1 MEYLIINLKEKLLI
15 RRKNEYDFIRKATEE
30 NNRELLFLTAG
41 KIQELDF
48 IIDELGELI
57 SYNEKMKK
65 IEK

>member
-1 MEYLIINLKEKLLI
+1 MEHLIINLKEKLLI
-15 RRKNEYDFIRKATEE
+15 RRKNEYDLIRKATED
-30 NNRELLFLTAG
+30 NNRESLFMMAG

-57 SYNEKMKK
+57 NYNEKIKK

>member
-15 RRKNEYDFIRKATEE
+15 RRKNEYNLIRKETED
-30 NNRELLFLTAG
+30 NNRKSLFMTAE

>member
-1 MEYLIINLKEKLLI
+1 MEHLVINLKEKLLI
-15 RRKNEYDFIRKATEE
+15 RRKNEYDLIRKATED
-30 NNRELLFLTAG
+30 NNRESLFMMAG

-57 SYNEKMKK
+57 NYNEKIKK

>member
-1 MEYLIINLKEKLLI
+1 MEHLIINLKEKLLI
-15 RRKNEYDFIRKATEE
+15 RRKNEYNLIRKETED
-30 NNRELLFLTAG
+30 NNRKSLFMTAE